1 MIFKVKRTSQWLFDI
16 NRSPCDGAF
25 IKDNWWVIELN
36 TLEDLLSFQNKVGEE
51 IIIRTLND
59 SFEEIK
65 NTGVKYYIE
74 IYDDYRE

>member
-51 IIIRTLND
+51 IIIGDTDTFFGAND
-59 SFEEIK
+59 M
-65 NTGVKYYIE
+65 GVKYYIE